1 MDTEG
6 TVASTLVDLK
16 RVAEVADAVGLAD
29 TRADA
34 LRALLAFR
42 AEVRQQCEAECARD
56 AHIWKAVRPL
66 FQWNEIG
73 EEGGRW
79 HASLYLSERLTI
91 EDAIEKLQQL

>member
-1 MDTEG
+1 MSNDAS
-6 TVASTLVDLK
+6 VAATLMDLK
-16 RVAEVADAVGLAD
+16 RVAEVADAVGLSD

-34 LRALLAFR
+34 LRELLAFR

-56 AHIWKAVRPL
+56 AKLWRFVRPL

-73 EEGGRW
+73 EGGRW

>member
-1 MDTEG
+1 MSNDES
-6 TVASTLVDLK
+6 VAATLMDLK

-34 LRALLAFR
+34 LKALLAFR
-42 AEVRQQCEAECARD
+42 SEVRQQCEAECARD
-56 AHIWKAVRPL
+56 ARMWRHVRPL

-91 EDAIEKLQQL
+91 EDAIEKLQQV